1 MKDNLI
7 LIGMPG
13 AGKSTVGV
21 ILAKTLA
28 MDFVDGDLEIC
39 KETGKTLQEILD
51 NEGKEAFLD
60 IENRVICGLN
70 PHHTVVATGGSV
82 PLEPEAMGHMKD
94 IGTVIYLKVELE
106 ELRARQIAG
115 AKKEAEAILTK
126 ARESAR
132 HEREE
137 MISRATKELMEASAS
152 AAEKIALGADGDP
165 YDQFLR
171 LAERRSAHEQSR

>member
-106 ELRARQIAG
+106 ELRARLSNIKIGRASC
-115 AKKEAEAILTK
+115 
-126 ARESAR
+126 RER
-132 HEREE
+132 V
-137 MISRATKELMEASAS
+137 
-152 AAEKIALGADGDP
+152 
-165 YDQFLR
+165 
-171 LAERRSAHEQSR
+171 

>member
-106 ELRARQIAG
+106 ELRARLSNIKTRGIAFDPGESLDTLYAQRVPIYESWAEITIAADPNRNDIENMVDQIVA
-115 AKKEAEAILTK
+115 ALEQRKE
-126 ARESAR
+126 
-132 HEREE
+132 
-137 MISRATKELMEASAS
+137 
-152 AAEKIALGADGDP
+152 
-165 YDQFLR
+165 QC
-171 LAERRSAHEQSR
+171 

>member
-82 PLEPEAMGHMKD
+82 PLEPEAMGHMKSC
-94 IGTVIYLKVELE
+94 GP
-106 ELRARQIAG
+106 G
-115 AKKEAEAILTK
+115 
-126 ARESAR
+126 SA
-132 HEREE
+132 
-137 MISRATKELMEASAS
+137 ISRPG
-152 AAEKIALGADGDP
+152 ALP
-165 YDQFLR
+165 
-171 LAERRSAHEQSR
+171 LAPARVWIPSMPSGFPFMKAGRRSPLLRIPTATTSKTWWIRSLRPWSREKSNADLNCHRKDEGDHLSSGLRGI